1 MRGART
7 TLIVAACAVIGVVV
21 QLVEGAIVL
30 ELDDA
35 GTSALPPG
43 EELQW
48 AAYLGGQV
56 LLGLLALVLLPIALR
71 HEPPDREPCDAPGP
85 PEALVAGVIVAG
97 SGTVSALGVAAGLVA
112 MVSVFSRG
120 SWRWSLAA
128 ALAVTTGWVGDLLLA
143 PGPRVAWWQ
152 ALLVLLGLLMIAAV
166 IGRARLGRRR
176 EQWQLQ
182 AAASM
187 SREEMRTRE
196 LQAIEEE
203 RRRISRDMHDS
214 LSHRLSLVAVHAG
227 VLEVRDDLAPDDVR
241 KQASILR
248 EQAELGVAD
257 LRAVLTA
264 LREEPDA
271 IDPRTSIDELVASA
285 QAAGAEVRYA
295 RHPQVTSD
303 LLEALPSAAV
313 HTLRR
318 AVQEGLTNARKHAPG
333 EPVDIELG
341 RDGER
346 VELTM
351 TNRVGAWRDV
361 DRSRGGVGLI
371 GLEERARL
379 AGGRVSSA
387 VHENTFVLKL
397 ELPSR

>member
-1 MRGART
+1 MRRART
-7 TLIVAACAVIGVVV
+7 TLIVAACAVVGVVA
-21 QLVEGAIVL
+21 QLIESAIVL
-30 ELDDA
+30 ELDDS

-48 AAYLGGQV
+48 AAYFGVHV
-56 LLGLLALVLLPIALR
+56 LLGLVALVLLPIALR
-71 HEPPDREPCDAPGP
+71 HEPPDRLGYDAAGP
-85 PEALVAGVIVAG
+85 LEALVAGVIVAG
-97 SGTVSALGVAAGLVA
+97 CGSVSVLGFAAGLVA
-112 MVSVFSRG
+112 MVSIFSRG

-128 ALAVTTGWVGDLLLA
+128 ALAVTMGWAGDLLLA
-143 PGPRVAWWQ
+143 PGPRVVWWQ
-152 ALLVLLGLLMIAAV
+152 VLLVLLGMLTIAAAV
-166 IGRARLGRRR
+166 GRVRSRRR
-176 EQWQLQ
+176 RQQWQLE

-187 SREEMRTRE
+187 TRAEMRARE
-196 LQAIEEE
+196 VQAIEEE
-203 RRRISRDMHDS
+203 RRRIARDMHDS

-227 VLEVRDDLAPDDVR
+227 VLEVRDDLPPDVVR

-285 QAAGAEVRYA
+285 RTAGAEVRYV
-295 RHPQVTSD
+295 RHPQVTTD

-318 AVQEGLTNARKHAPG
+318 TVQEGLTNARKHAPD
-333 EPVDIELG
+333 EPIDIELG
-341 RDGER
+341 RDDTR
-346 VELTM
+346 VGLTM
-351 TNRVGAWRDV
+351 TNPLSAGRDV
-361 DRSRGGVGLI
+361 DRSRGGMGLI

-379 AGGRVSSA
+379 AGGQCTSA

-397 ELPSR
+397 ELPWR